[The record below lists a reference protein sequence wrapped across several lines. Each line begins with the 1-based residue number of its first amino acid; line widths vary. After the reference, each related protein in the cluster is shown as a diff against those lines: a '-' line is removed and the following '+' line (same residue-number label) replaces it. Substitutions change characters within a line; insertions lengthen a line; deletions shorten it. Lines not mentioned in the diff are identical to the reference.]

1 MGLTMKERKAVTVEI
16 SKRYKRATKKQKG
29 IILDEFTALTG
40 YNRTYASYLLK
51 NCEKV
56 IKPKGTNLKEVNLKT
71 KRKRSRYYDNSVKT
85 ALIKV
90 WEIMDCP
97 CGKRLKPFIS
107 EIIFKLKQF
116 KELNIEPLVE
126 EKLLRIS
133 AATIDRILSQ
143 HKRTNRKRGKSYT
156 KPGSLLKSQIPIR
169 TFSEWDEHVPG
180 FFEMDLVSHEGGSP
194 TGEFIQSLVAIDICT
209 GWTEVYAL
217 RNKAQKWVFE
227 SIDEMR
233 KQLPFKLF
241 GIDSDNGAEFIN
253 HQLYRYCVQQGIT
266 FTRARKYRKNDN
278 CYVEQKNYS
287 VVRKY
292 VGYFRFDREEELKI
306 LKELYGYLRLYIN
319 FFQPVMKQISKERQ
333 GSKVT
338 KRYDRAKTP
347 YQRILEHPK
356 ISEVSKEKLRQ
367 QYDKLNPAEIQ
378 RQIIKLQEKLLEKV
392 LLKEEVRKSMRNNY
406 KNRSNSKN
414 FNVLYY
420 CLSFNICSFSSYFL
434 YHHIEYYFVEGI
446 EHPPV
451 KPPP

>member
-16 SKRYKRATKKQKG
+16 SKRYKKATKKQKG

-40 YNRTYASYLLK
+40 YNRTYASYLL
-51 NCEKV
+51 NSYEKV
-56 IKPKGTNLKEVNLKT
+56 IKLKGINLKADLKLKT
-71 KRKRSRYYDNSVKT
+71 KRKRSRYYDNSVKR
-85 ALIKV
+85 ALIKI

-116 KELNIEPLVE
+116 RELHIEASVE

-133 AATIDRILSQ
+133 ASTIDRMLSQ
-143 HKRTNRKRGKSYT
+143 NKRENKQRGKSYT

-169 TFSEWDEHVPG
+169 TFSEWDEQVPG
-180 FFEMDLVSHEGGSP
+180 FFEMDLVSHEGGDP
-194 TGEFIQSLVAIDICT
+194 KGEFIQSLVAIDICT

-233 KQLPFKLF
+233 KQLPFKLL

-253 HQLYRYCVQQGIT
+253 HQLYRYCVQEGIN
-266 FTRARKYRKNDN
+266 FTRSRKYRKNDN

-292 VGYFRFDREEELKI
+292 VGYFRFDREEELRI

-319 FFQPVMKQISKERQ
+319 FFQPVMKQISKERH

-347 YQRILEHPK
+347 YQRLLEHPE
-356 ISEVSKEKLRQ
+356 ISEDSKERLRE
-367 QYDKLNPAEIQ
+367 QYEKLNPAEIQ

-392 LLKEEVRKSMRNNY
+392 LLKEEVRKSIRNSCKREEKVCY
-406 KNRSNSKN
+406 DY
-414 FNVLYY
+414 V
-420 CLSFNICSFSSYFL
+420 
-434 YHHIEYYFVEGI
+434 
-446 EHPPV
+446 
-451 KPPP
+451 